1 MRFPYA
7 LAVAGGLVLPAAILA
22 QAVPAP
28 TPAPA
33 QAQAPAGQAQPA
45 QTNLYP
51 TPLYRMN
58 DVSKSLNLTQ
68 DQINSLNKLTDQ
80 TQVQYRDNYSKINT
94 LNGAERAAR
103 AQELNQKYYGDWNKG
118 AQNILNENQ
127 RLRYQQ
133 LNYQYGG
140 FYALT
145 DPDVQKRLNLT
156 PTQVKGL
163 RENGDWSNEQLQA
176 IKSVEATNPS
186 RAAQMYSDYWKQRQA
201 RFEKYLAP
209 EQLKVWNEMTGEPY
223 AFQPNFTPSR

>member
-7 LAVAGGLVLPAAILA
+7 LAVAGGLVLPTAILA
-22 QAVPAP
+22 QTTPPP
-28 TPAPA
+28 TPTPA

-80 TQVQYRDNYSKINT
+80 TQAQYRDSYSKLNT
-94 LNGAERAAR
+94 LNGADRAAR
-103 AQELNQKYYGDWNKG
+103 AQELNQQYYGEWNRG
-118 AQNILNENQ
+118 AQNVLNENQ

-140 FYALT
+140 FNALT
-145 DPDVQKRLNLT
+145 EPDVQKRLNLT
-156 PTQVKGL
+156 PAQVKDL
-163 RENGDWSNEQLQA
+163 RANGDWSNEQLQA
-176 IKSVEATNPS
+176 INRLEATNPTK
-186 RAAQMYSDYWKQRQA
+186 AAQMYSDYWKQRQE
-201 RFEKYLAP
+201 RFDKYLTP
-209 EQLKVWNEMTGEPY
+209 EQQKAWRDMTGEPY